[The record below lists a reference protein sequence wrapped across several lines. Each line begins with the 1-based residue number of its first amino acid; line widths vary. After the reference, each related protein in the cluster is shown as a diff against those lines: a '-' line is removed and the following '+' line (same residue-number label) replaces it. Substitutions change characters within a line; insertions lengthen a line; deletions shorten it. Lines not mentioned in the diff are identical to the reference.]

1 MISFTISLVLLIV
14 GYFVYG
20 RYISHMFG
28 PDGRE
33 TPAITKADGVDFVA
47 MPTWKVYMIQF
58 LNIAGTGPIFGAIM
72 GAMFG
77 PSSFLWI
84 VFGCIFAGGVHD
96 YMCGMLSV
104 RNNGKSLPEFAGKY
118 LGGGMKKII
127 LVFTIIVLILVGAVF
142 VSSPALLLRD
152 LTSGV

>member
-84 VFGCIFAGGVHD
+84 VFGCIFGGAVHD
-96 YMCGMLSV
+96 YMAGMLSL
-104 RNNGKSLPEFAGKY
+104 RHDGASLPETVGRY
-118 LGGGMKKII
+118 LGKRAKIGM
-127 LVFTIIVLILVGAVF
+127 LIF
-142 VSSPALLLRD
+142 C
-152 LTSGV
+152 